1 MSTPFIPDN
10 MQHVFAQEGEH
21 KTNKVRELIDVITDV
36 KRRAMTNVRKYDI
49 RTTYGKQWYGNQSY
63 MAATKHISCLG
74 GVHYFVS

>member
-1 MSTPFIPDN
+1 MSTPFISDN

-49 RTTYGKQWYGNQSY
+49 RGGRH
-63 MAATKHISCLG
+63 MANNGMEIRVTWRRRNTSP
-74 GVHYFVS
+74 V